1 MCQWWWLVN
10 HHWWQDGS
18 KTSSSSFLLP
28 AFFAFIFPFLKG
40 FHLPG
45 PFAKSRVWSFSF
57 PFLEYPSEKWRS
69 CTSLA
74 KSKEQKEACERFPGP
89 GSASAI
95 RNCSLFSEGLLSDQQ
110 PITLRHAPAW
120 QPGTTRCGPKVS
132 LASSVCQ
139 VDRRRHCSI
148 TRTHTHNGRKKN

>member
-1 MCQWWWLVN
+1 MEAKPV
-10 HHWWQDGS
+10 
-18 KTSSSSFLLP
+18 P
-28 AFFAFIFPFLKG
+28 ALFIACFRCFYFFPSLKG

-45 PFAKSRVWSFSF
+45 PFAKSGVWSFRF
-57 PFLEYPSEKWRS
+57 PFLVYPSEKSRS
-69 CTSLA
+69 CTLLA
-74 KSKEQKEACERFPGP
+74 KSKEQEEACERFPGP

-148 TRTHTHNGRKKN
+148 TRTHTHNSRRQTSLYDVIRGQFN